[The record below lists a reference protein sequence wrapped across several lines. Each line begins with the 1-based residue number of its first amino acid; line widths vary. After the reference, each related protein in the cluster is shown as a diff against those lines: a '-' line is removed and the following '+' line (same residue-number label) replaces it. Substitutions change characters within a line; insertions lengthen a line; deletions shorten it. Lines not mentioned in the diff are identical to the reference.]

1 MIEFSHVSFSYDDRA
16 MMKDVSFRLDDG
28 KFVGI
33 LGPNGGGKS
42 TFLKLALGILK
53 PQSGSLKVT
62 DQIIAYLSQT
72 TGADDHDFQCTVE
85 ELVGMGLIGR
95 KKWFLNRKDKEK
107 IQAAL
112 ERFDLLPLRKKLLRE
127 LSGGQLQRARL
138 AKTIVADPTLVIFDE
153 PDAGL
158 DEENHHHLVSLINE
172 LHHEGKTILFV
183 SHHPHDLEE
192 ADEVYFIEDGEIVTY
207 QHELERGHH
216 HVSL

>member
-1 MIEFSHVSFSYDDRA
+1 MIEFSHVSFSYADRA
-16 MMKDVSFRLDDG
+16 LLKDISFRLEDG
-28 KFVGI
+28 QFVGI

-53 PQSGSLKVT
+53 PQSGTVTVT
-62 DQIIAYLSQT
+62 DQVIAYLSQT
-72 TGADDHDFQCTVE
+72 SGRDDHDFQCTVE

-95 KKWFLNRKDKEK
+95 KKWFLSRDDKKKTE
-107 IQAAL
+107 AAL
-112 ERFDLLPLRKKLLRE
+112 HRFDLYPLRKKLLRE

-138 AKTIVADPTLVIFDE
+138 AKTIVAEPTLVIFDE

-158 DEENHHHLVSLINE
+158 DEENHHRLVHLINE
-172 LHHEGKTILFV
+172 LHREGKKILFV

-192 ADEVYFIEDGEIVTY
+192 ADAIYFIEDGEILSY
-207 QHELERGHH
+207 QDELERGHH